1 MFYMPPKI
9 DNYLKTSTNKEVK
22 YFVVIRFGGCFK
34 STRQKPYSKLGKKI
48 LEKLP
53 NHFILF

>member
-1 MFYMPPKI
+1 MPPKI
-9 DNYLKTSTNKEVK
+9 ANYLKTSTNKEVK
-22 YFVVIRFGGCFK
+22 YFVVIRFDGCFK